1 MRRFEFTTKD
11 GRPGVV
17 RPARPSDAKACLA
30 VVWEATQERP
40 RTLMT
45 TPEEFWSVRQWRKHR
60 MDWGENGVWLVA
72 EVDGKVVASL
82 GCDRARRPREKHLC
96 EFGVTVGRAF
106 RGVGVGRAMLETL
119 EVWARESGVEKIMLR
134 VFDTN
139 VRARGLYEKMG
150 YLSEGLER
158 RAVKF
163 PDEYVDAIRMA
174 KFLTAAPATGS
185 KQGARERGAGADR

>member
-17 RPARPSDAKACLA
+17 RPARPSDAKACLS

-60 MDWGENGVWLVA
+60 MDWGDNGVWLVA
-72 EVDGKVVASL
+72 EVDGKVIASL

-106 RGVGVGRAMLETL
+106 RGIGVGRAMLETL

-150 YLSEGLER
+150 YVSEGVER

-163 PDEYVDAIRMA
+163 LDEYVDAIRMA
-174 KFLTAAPATGS
+174 KFVTGEPTEP
-185 KQGARERGAGADR
+185 KPRARRSRA